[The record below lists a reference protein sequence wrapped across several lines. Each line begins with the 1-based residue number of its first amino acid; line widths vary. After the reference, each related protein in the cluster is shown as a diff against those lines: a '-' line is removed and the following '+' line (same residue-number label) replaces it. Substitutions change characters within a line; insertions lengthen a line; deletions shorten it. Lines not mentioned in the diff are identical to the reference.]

1 MTGQNP
7 SPREVFDD
15 LAAEHLNQ
23 PTGRRRSMFGRD
35 CLTTGGAMVAF
46 FHRDHLALKL
56 PPDRAAAMITSREG
70 VTPEMGDRAMR
81 RWLAVPLPEGPNAH
95 QRWRQL
101 LADAS
106 AHAGG
111 TDKQL
116 GASPEE
122 RFAALVDVFT
132 GQPGVTGPDD
142 GGRRGFG
149 SSALRVHGSIF
160 AMLTRGQLVVKLP
173 AGRVTALI
181 ADGHGGPFHAGKGRP
196 MKQWLAVTTTD
207 HDAWHRLAR
216 EALEF
221 VGSQRR

>member
-56 PPDRAAAMITSREG
+56 PPDRAAAMITSGEG

-95 QRWRQL
+95 QRC
-101 LADAS
+101 AS
-106 AHAGG
+106 CWPTRAPTPGEPTSSSG
-111 TDKQL
+111 RPPRS
-116 GASPEE
+116 ASPPWSTCSP
-122 RFAALVDVFT
+122 V
-132 GQPGVTGPDD
+132 
-142 GGRRGFG
+142 
-149 SSALRVHGSIF
+149 S
-160 AMLTRGQLVVKLP
+160 P
-173 AGRVTALI
+173 A
-181 ADGHGGPFHAGKGRP
+181 
-196 MKQWLAVTTTD
+196 
-207 HDAWHRLAR
+207 
-216 EALEF
+216 
-221 VGSQRR
+221 